1 MKRSLLLLSLAA
13 CPVALALACGGGSSS
28 TPTAGPEP
36 TTTPTAPTTPA
47 PTTTTPPGPTKR
59 DDCVAGAAVCLAKD
73 KTRRCETTPEGTRW
87 VEATC
92 QAGSGCVGGACAAGA
107 CSDECTA
114 GETTAGKT
122 CAPWDVAKGAAA
134 PALDATTKLHD
145 RSRAY
150 LGWMKRGPM
159 LAGAIGS
166 PHFTDTTYTQVNEM
180 RGLGD
185 SAIWTGTYLAAEAL
199 RLRATGS
206 ADARARVR
214 ELVTTMHLFAR
225 VTGTPGLLARWVK
238 ESSKTYPFVLGDLN
252 CAAPNRRTHCNHT
265 YDGKKYDYLGHISR
279 DQYQG
284 LMLGYGVAYD
294 ALGPA
299 DEDLRELIRGDVVTL
314 VEELMKERSVPV
326 KIVFNGTPLSTTAK
340 MRFVVLDPSEMN
352 NGAIELKVDSG
363 DAQDSDMYGFQ
374 EFMPNLAHLV
384 RQLPG
389 LGFLPDIP
397 RASSAIMLASFF
409 RVALRATEG
418 VPTYAARRKAIEDYY
433 FGHKGEGGNIKDWL
447 DVAKTYQF
455 ATRDGCGNGYFGSNI
470 TWEPLYN
477 LALLEDSTAYAPI
490 VRNDVLKG
498 KLWEQHKN
506 HKNSFFAFIY
516 AGTFPG
522 GDAPVASEA
531 ATQLAQFPA
540 PPRVHNPVDLRN
552 SPKYPSR
559 QNNCTD
565 QVDHG
570 TAVDVGDR
578 QTGDFMWQRHPWGLL
593 DAGDLNQV
601 EPGVDYLAAY
611 WLGRRHALMTDDTPG
626 VCLAWQ

>member
-1 MKRSLLLLSLAA
+1 MIRRASLASIPA
-13 CPVALALACGGGSSS
+13 SVLLAIACGGGGS
-28 TPTAGPEP
+28 TNALPASEPEP
-36 TTTPTAPTTPA
+36 APTVPTTPTTAPTD
-47 PTTTTPPGPTKR
+47 PPPPSAK
-59 DDCVAGAAVCLAKD
+59 DECAEGAAVCVAKD
-73 KTRRCETTPEGTRW
+73 KTKRCEKTPDGTRW

-92 QAGSGCVGGACAAGA
+92 AAGSGCVQGACKPGA
-107 CSDECTA
+107 CSDECTL
-114 GETTAGKT
+114 GETNAGKT
-122 CAPWDVAKGAAA
+122 CSPFDVTKGSAA
-134 PALDATTKLHD
+134 PTADPAASMHD

-150 LGWMKRGPM
+150 LAWMKRGPM
-159 LAGAIGS
+159 ATGAIGS
-166 PHFTDTTYTQVNEM
+166 PHFSDAPAYTQLESM

-199 RLRATGS
+199 RLQATGS

-214 ELVTTMHLFAR
+214 ALVERMHLFAR
-225 VTGTPGLLARWVK
+225 VTGTPGLLARWAK
-238 ESSKTYPFVLGDLN
+238 ESSQTYPFVLGDLD
-252 CAAPNRRTHCNHT
+252 CATPNRRTHCNHT

-299 DEDLRELIRGDVVTL
+299 DEDLRAIIREDVVAF
-314 VEELMKERSVPV
+314 VEELMKERTVPV

-389 LGFLPDIP
+389 LSFLPDIP

-409 RVALRATEG
+409 RVALRASEG
-418 VPTYAARRKAIEDYY
+418 VPGYAARRAAIFDYY
-433 FGHKGEGGNIKDWL
+433 FNHSGQGGNIKDWL
-447 DVAKTYQF
+447 DVANTYSF
-455 ATRDGCGNGYFGSNI
+455 STRDGCGNGYFGSNI

-477 LALLEDSTAYAPI
+477 LARLEDSTAYKP
-490 VRNDVLKG
+490 VVLNSVLKN
-498 KLWEQHKN
+498 KLWEQHKA

-522 GDAPVASEA
+522 GDAPVATA
-531 ATQLAQFPA
+531 AAAQLAQFPA
-540 PPRVHNPVDLRN
+540 PPRTHRAVDLLA
-552 SPKYPSR
+552 SPKYTAR
-559 QNNCTD
+559 QNGCTD
-565 QVDHG
+565 QVDHAD
-570 TAVDVGDR
+570 AVDVGDR
-578 QTGDFMWQRHPWGLL
+578 ETGDFMWQRHPWGLVA
-593 DAGDLNQV
+593 AGDDNQV

-611 WLGRRHALMTDDTPG
+611 WLGRRHALVEDDKPG